1 MLYHLGVEDME
12 PNHWIAYV
20 FELPACYSSA
30 QTRAEAIGRASAA
43 IADHLTWLSQRGR
56 APLACDT
63 KVEVAVAEDFRS
75 YTSEG
80 DYIVN
85 AFFADDRRPLARA
98 DIEEASWLLHQT
110 RRDLLALVQ
119 QISTER
125 LTQPIAGEARGS
137 IAGILDHIAWA
148 EWWYF
153 DRLNLSFAR
162 NEMPADPFAKLEKVR
177 AQTMTRLSE
186 LIGNERVVE
195 KSGEQWSARKV
206 LRRALWHER
215 DHTQQIAP
223 LIHEQVTRS

>member
-12 PNHWIAYV
+12 SNHWIAYV

-30 QTRAEAIGRASAA
+30 QTRADAIRRASAA
-43 IADHLTWLSQRGR
+43 IADHATWLLQRGR
-56 APLACDT
+56 APLARDG
-63 KVEVAVAEDFRS
+63 KVEVVVAEDFRS

-80 DYIVN
+80 DYVVN
-85 AFFADDRRPLARA
+85 AFFADDRRRLARA

-125 LTQPIAGEARGS
+125 LTHPIAGETQGS
-137 IAGILDHIAWA
+137 IAGILDHVAWA

-153 DRLNLSFAR
+153 DHLNLSFAR

-177 AQTMTRLSE
+177 AQTIARMSE
-186 LIGNERVVE
+186 LVVNDQVVE

-215 DHTQQIAP
+215 DHTQHIATLMRERFNP
-223 LIHEQVTRS
+223 